1 MDEVEN
7 NRARHRLD
15 LRTRGKQFLID
26 LHDAVWLFT
35 RTYDLNSLI
44 LSFEIWLSPP
54 GSLVQTSIVR
64 QTLQNLSSIFLTTI
78 SKPCSHTYHLEFKKE
93 SVKRQ
98 KVHSGDPLDPRYV
111 FAAPHCSLDSHLA
124 YLLRGGDYQRSKSEI
139 ARMVDSGHGSRDS
152 RL

>member
-64 QTLQNLSSIFLTTI
+64 QTL
-78 SKPCSHTYHLEFKKE
+78 
-93 SVKRQ
+93 
-98 KVHSGDPLDPRYV
+98 
-111 FAAPHCSLDSHLA
+111 
-124 YLLRGGDYQRSKSEI
+124 
-139 ARMVDSGHGSRDS
+139 
-152 RL
+152 